1 MILKLTP
8 EMRIALQDHA
18 GQPVKIEDEQSQKVY
33 LLVEEGS
40 AHQLMEQWLCREL
53 QVGFDQAERRA
64 TCFQWNA
71 DRIKSEGRR
80 RLQEQSSEP

>member
-53 QVGFDQAERRA
+53 QVGFDQAERGDVVE
-64 TCFQWNA
+64 WNA

-80 RLQEQSSEP
+80 RLQERSSEP